1 MLPNS
6 ATYPITRVITKMPIP
21 DSDYEVWKADEWNH
35 LNNMYRLVTARL
47 GQVITFDTFCKYIY
61 SNSKKPIFD
70 VSSRSR
76 RNLY

>member
-6 ATYPITRVITKMPIP
+6 ATYLINRVITKMPVL
-21 DSDYEVWKADEWNH
+21 DSDYEFWKANEWGH

-47 GQVITFDTFCKYIY
+47 GQVTTFETFCKYIY
-61 SNSKKPIFD
+61 ANTKKPIFD
-70 VSSRSR
+70 VSSRHR